1 MEGRCSVETWLQL
14 PYAPRNAIGGL
25 GAAGSLGVMGGLGV
39 ICDGS
44 EELHVFHV
52 EDKRIV
58 ASPCDVMTPPVLTVS
73 SDWLAVG
80 EEGVCSL
87 LLVGSVLLTLIQK
100 EQQWLFSLYSVL
112 PAAAGGSPA
121 GRHQRAGL
129 LELPVLSTG
138 LVGGEPGG
146 RPVMKCVQSSDEAVA
161 SSASSSSRGD
171 GHLLLDSLLFRVL
184 FGADAA
190 LARSPMILCGLPDGR
205 LCSFPLC
212 GLPSPRLSILHSLD
226 QPLVFIGTSVTTG
239 TDPSPPRCLVVVGG
253 LGRVVL
259 IRAGEMTSTS
269 TTTSSSTTTAGR
281 RLACNKCHYTLCL
294 ACCGV
299 HRGLGLGCWAD
310 GRRLYY
316 STGSDL
322 LALDLSG
329 GPGQRGGGATAP
341 HGDGGEGEAGGDEQL
356 LALSAKGRLQTITL
370 PGGGGGGGE
379 LPSLPSSQV
388 GQRIKDLLAAIGGV
402 CERAAALKAS
412 VCSTSRVLR
421 GLNQLRSL
429 ALVGAELAPSR
440 SMTLSATS
448 GSRARICSRSFR
460 VDRPGDGGS
469 AAADVASADP
479 LRAFLSAREVEGRSR
494 TGDPRGA
501 PRTEAGEGYS
511 ACVRVPSELLSAAL
525 WGSKVA
531 PSELCWTGCCCPLG
545 RDAVA
550 VFGRESSRFRPL
562 STLPS
567 GAPRSWRCDCGH
579 HVFIHG
585 STLWFLRSVPPEW
598 CTHMSLDL
606 RLRASRKRCAAGKA
620 MFVAGGA
627 ARLAQHGH
635 PTSGSPE
642 LFSSLMDPFYPAEA
656 EVLPGGEARPLEAV

>member
-58 ASPCDVMTPPVLTVS
+58 ASPCDVMTCLFSVVIYYIILKCLVVPLPRSPSSSLVPCAALLIVTVTRIYSTPPSSPPVLTVS

-269 TTTSSSTTTAGR
+269 TSTTTSSSTTTAGR
-281 RLACNKCHYTLCL
+281 RLAAFTEGSVSGPVVC
-294 ACCGV
+294 
-299 HRGLGLGCWAD
+299 CWAD

-341 HGDGGEGEAGGDEQL
+341 HGDGGEGEAGGGGRGRLPGPISLNVCGVTALSRITHTPDAAAEVELHSMLLSAFVGVLHISGLLLSNHSPGDRRPIRCRSVCGWSRALRTDTLSLACVLHNASLYALEEGWTLCLTLIPLAPPLDRGGERPSRTYSFPFRNLRPGGEFEVSLPLAAAGDASFPMTLGCSLVFTLTALLEGAELGQL
-356 LALSAKGRLQTITL
+356 LASDGH
-370 PGGGGGGGE
+370 GGGYLGDGVVV
-379 LPSLPSSQV
+379 SQ
-388 GQRIKDLLAAIGGV
+388 GPI
-402 CERAAALKAS
+402 
-412 VCSTSRVLR
+412 
-421 GLNQLRSL
+421 
-429 ALVGAELAPSR
+429 
-440 SMTLSATS
+440 
-448 GSRARICSRSFR
+448 GSRA
-460 VDRPGDGGS
+460 DGQVGGQ
-469 AAADVASADP
+469 V
-479 LRAFLSAREVEGRSR
+479 
-494 TGDPRGA
+494 T
-501 PRTEAGEGYS
+501 
-511 ACVRVPSELLSAAL
+511 
-525 WGSKVA
+525 
-531 PSELCWTGCCCPLG
+531 
-545 RDAVA
+545 
-550 VFGRESSRFRPL
+550 
-562 STLPS
+562 
-567 GAPRSWRCDCGH
+567 
-579 HVFIHG
+579 
-585 STLWFLRSVPPEW
+585 
-598 CTHMSLDL
+598 DL
-606 RLRASRKRCAAGKA
+606 
-620 MFVAGGA
+620 
-627 ARLAQHGH
+627 
-635 PTSGSPE
+635 
-642 LFSSLMDPFYPAEA
+642 
-656 EVLPGGEARPLEAV
+656 